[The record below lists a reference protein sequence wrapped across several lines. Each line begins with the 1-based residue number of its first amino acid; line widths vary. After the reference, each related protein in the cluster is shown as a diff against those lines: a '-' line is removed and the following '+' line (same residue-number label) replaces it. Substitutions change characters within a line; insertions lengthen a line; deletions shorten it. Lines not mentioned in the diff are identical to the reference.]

1 MAKKSRNRATKAE
14 VQTTEG
20 NKLPAPELDAES
32 ATEIV
37 YGTENNPASRSEFRK
52 QDAE

>member
-1 MAKKSRNRATKAE
+1 MNQSRTRATKAE

-20 NKLPAPELDAES
+20 NKLPVPELDAES

-37 YGTENNPASRSEFRK
+37 YGTDHDPASRSQFRK
-52 QDAE
+52 KDAE